1 MYILLIYTQK
11 YKANF
16 KLNLN
21 KKQRVKNYQYQSCN
35 IEPVENFKNVKY
47 RAIYYN
53 NNKIIDADRKK
64 EKERKR

>member
-47 RAIYYN
+47 RAIYN
-53 NNKIIDADRKK
+53 NNRC
-64 EKERKR
+64 